1 MPCNLAVSITKAAVS
16 EAHLR
21 AILTPEVIL
30 PLIEAYLRLPGVLH
44 AERVTLQRQGDAIV
58 VTVGRVTMTIREGR
72 VETQATRGDVRA
84 KELTD
89 GISALVAGIADALFA
104 QQIRA
109 ALTPFG
115 TVAAEQVTVDNDG
128 VSQVVTMLTM
138 TLMEGGNAVELTV
151 FTPQQVTVDNDGFSQ
166 VVTMLML
173 HMEGGN
179 AVELKVYVM
188 PGGSVHIFVD
198 GQVSFEQAQAIT
210 QAVMAQLQASGIA
223 FREIGTV
230 EQHRDGVSH
239 VHITGGVHVRH

>member
-1 MPCNLAVSITKAAVS
+1 M
-16 EAHLR
+16 
-21 AILTPEVIL
+21 
-30 PLIEAYLRLPGVLH
+30 
-44 AERVTLQRQGDAIV
+44 
-58 VTVGRVTMTIREGR
+58 
-72 VETQATRGDVRA
+72 
-84 KELTD
+84 
-89 GISALVAGIADALFA
+89 
-104 QQIRA
+104 
-109 ALTPFG
+109 
-115 TVAAEQVTVDNDG
+115 
-128 VSQVVTMLTM
+128 
-138 TLMEGGNAVELTV
+138 ELTV

-239 VHITGGVHVRH
+239 VHITGGVHVHH

>member
-138 TLMEGGNAVELTV
+138 TLMEGGNAVEL
-151 FTPQQVTVDNDGFSQ
+151 
-166 VVTMLML
+166 
-173 HMEGGN
+173 
-179 AVELKVYVM
+179 KVYVM

>member
-1 MPCNLAVSITKAAVS
+1 MPCNLAVSITKAAVT
-16 EAHLR
+16 EAHLM
-21 AILTPEVIL
+21 ALLTPEVIL

-44 AERVTLQRQGDAIV
+44 AERVTLQRQGDAIT

-84 KELTD
+84 QELTD

-138 TLMEGGNAVELTV
+138 TLMEGGNAVEL
-151 FTPQQVTVDNDGFSQ
+151 
-166 VVTMLML
+166 
-173 HMEGGN
+173 
-179 AVELKVYVM
+179 KVYVV
-188 PGGSVHIFVD
+188 PGGTIQIFVD

-239 VHITGGVHVRH
+239 VHITGGVHVRHSSARVVSPVPDQLRVWRVARLSGQW